1 MSAGNEMRLISRR
14 KDRGR
19 GPKNKVGAFLGS
31 KLHGGRVTSSS
42 AGNART
48 ATDRQTAALEPGSNG
63 GRSDEV
69 YAVYSYCTRHKRKV
83 ARECQFSGKRV
94 WAIAWGYVCAAQL
107 FGGVCRDTWLTA
119 E

>member
-19 GPKNKVGAFLGS
+19 GPKKTKVGAFLGS

-48 ATDRQTAALEPGSNG
+48 ATDRQQ
-63 GRSDEV
+63 RS
-69 YAVYSYCTRHKRKV
+69 
-83 ARECQFSGKRV
+83 G
-94 WAIAWGYVCAAQL
+94 AWVQRRL
-107 FGGVCRDTWLTA
+107 VR
-119 E
+119 